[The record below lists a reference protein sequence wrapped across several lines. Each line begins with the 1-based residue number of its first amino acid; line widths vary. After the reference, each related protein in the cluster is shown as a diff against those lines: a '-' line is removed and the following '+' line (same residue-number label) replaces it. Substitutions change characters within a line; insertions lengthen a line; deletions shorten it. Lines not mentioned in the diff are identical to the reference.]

1 MEGSYKS
8 LLEELSYQS
17 ESDKKSRGLQ
27 LLELERNFENKI
39 KILNDRIAEQ
49 NR

>member
-17 ESDKKSRGLQ
+17 EYDRKARSQQ
-27 LLELERNFENKI
+27 LE
-39 KILNDRIAEQ
+39 
-49 NR
+49 